1 MDSCLLLVLEPR
13 APGSLGVNNDDNYFH
28 MYIHTRYFLSSFRD
42 EIPILNFRSTSH
54 IYIYVYN
61 KAYYWEE
68 NNANGETRVRWSNE
82 RILFVGIP
90 YRTRARI
97 KHSMNWYS
105 IYNLLISSTVLFSTE
120 KIRRAGRGIHEK
132 DSPRVRERIY
142 IYIYHSNIA
151 PPSPWSS
158 LETTREQRYDRLR
171 TIFRE

>member
-68 NNANGETRVRWSNE
+68 NNAAE
-82 RILFVGIP
+82 RMAKREFVGRMKE
-90 YRTRARI
+90 YC
-97 KHSMNWYS
+97 
-105 IYNLLISSTVLFSTE
+105 SSVSP
-120 KIRRAGRGIHEK
+120 IVRVHE
-132 DSPRVRERIY
+132 
-142 IYIYHSNIA
+142 
-151 PPSPWSS
+151 
-158 LETTREQRYDRLR
+158 
-171 TIFRE
+171 